1 MDHLASI
8 VLRKLQ
14 ETFPV
19 DLQPA
24 AEALLRSGE
33 MTSAEGLHRIQLAAI
48 RLSHGDLERLTE
60 LMSLARIDYR
70 DVLAP
75 AEFPRQMR
83 TAPGTITAE
92 MVAADRAEYD
102 AWLEGTEPGE
112 TKGAAQ

>member
-1 MDHLASI
+1 MEHLETI

-14 ETFPV
+14 ETFSV

-24 AEALLRSGE
+24 AEALLGSYE
-33 MTSAEGLHRIQLAAI
+33 STSAEARQRVQLAAI
-48 RLSHGDLERLTE
+48 RLSQGNLERLAD
-60 LMSLARIDYR
+60 LMSVARLDYR

-83 TAPGTITAE
+83 TTPGAITAE

-102 AWLEGTEPGE
+102 AWLDGTQAGD
-112 TKGAAQ
+112 TKGPAK